1 MYVCMLVNIILYVCM
16 YVCMYVCTGLV
27 CGGQAVLLHEESDVL
42 HVVLVQHAA
51 ELDHLHT

>member
-1 MYVCMLVNIILYVCM
+1 MYACIYVCM

>member
-1 MYVCMLVNIILYVCM
+1 MLVNIIFM
-16 YVCMYVCTGLV
+16 FVCMYVCTALV

-51 ELDHLHT
+51 KLDHLHT